1 MENNQKKLNYSAKK
15 VLTVGGM
22 QLGGFEANLAL
33 EKQTAVRFGLL
44 FGGEKWEM
52 NIVKIT
58 GYNEK
63 LKLLFAKLIH

>member
-1 MENNQKKLNYSAKK
+1 MLH
-15 VLTVGGM
+15 
-22 QLGGFEANLAL
+22 GGFEANLAL

-63 LKLLFAKLIH
+63 LKLLFVKLIH